1 MTFLNRAEAI
11 FTGIVFFFTA
21 LVTVAMVALVIVSV
35 VMRYVFNNPLVFSY
49 DLSTLLFAWAV
60 FLGLSLAE
68 KENAHLSIDLFS
80 QALSPRA
87 ALLHAVVKSL
97 IVLTISVGAFWF
109 GWKLLGRAS
118 MTIPSMRISI
128 GWLYASLPAGFAL
141 LGIEQALKL
150 GATLCRYRGAR

>member
-1 MTFLNRAEAI
+1 MTLLNRIEAF

-21 LVTVAMVALVIVSV
+21 IVTIAMVALVIVSV
-35 VMRYVFNNPLVFSY
+35 VMRYAVNSPLVYSY

-68 KENAHLSIDLFS
+68 KDNAHLSIDLFS
-80 QALSPRA
+80 
-87 ALLHAVVKSL
+87 KSL
-97 IVLTISVGAFWF
+97 SRRAGFAHQVIKSVIVIAISAGAFWY

-128 GWLYASLPAGFAL
+128 GWLYASLPIGFAL
-141 LGIEQALKL
+141 LGIEQILKL
-150 GATLCRYRGAR
+150 LKSVSLYRGAE